1 MVYLDYSATTQ
12 AEKEVLDS
20 FIKASNYFG
29 NPNSLHNLGTKSK
42 NLIEA
47 STKQIKQILNLKDDE
62 IIYTSGASEANNL
75 AIKGITKYKNRGNH
89 IITTHLEHSSVY
101 GPLDY
106 MQEQGYIID
115 YVPLKNGQVDLEALK
130 NLITDKTVLVTIN
143 AINSETGIRQ
153 PIEKIGEILKKY
165 PKVIFHSD
173 VTQAIGKINIDL
185 TNVDLASFSAHKF
198 FGIKGIGALIKK
210 KNIELEPLIHG
221 GKSTTIYR
229 SGTPATSLIV
239 SMAKALRLAYE
250 DLEVEKVK
258 KLNEKIKSHLEKY
271 PNVYIN
277 SPKDAIPHI
286 LNISVIGVKPETILH
301 ALEEDEIYIST
312 QSACATSNISKAIK
326 TLTNDDQRAKSS
338 LRISIS
344 KKTTEDEINLFLQ
357 SFNKNYQR
365 LVVKK

>member
-1 MVYLDYSATTQ
+1 MVYLDYSATTP
-12 AEKEVLDS
+12 ADESVLDS
-20 FIKASNYFG
+20 FIKASKYFG
-29 NPNSLHNLGTKSK
+29 NPNSLHALGSQAK
-42 NLIEA
+42 NLINA
-47 STKQIKQILNLKDDE
+47 STNQIKQILNLKSDE

-89 IITTHLEHSSVY
+89 IITTNLEHSSVY
-101 GPLDY
+101 GPLNY
-106 MQEQGYIID
+106 LEKHGYIID
-115 YVPLKNGQVDLEALK
+115 YVPLNNGLVDLSKLEAM
-130 NLITDKTVLVTIN
+130 ITDKTVLVSIN
-143 AINSETGIRQ
+143 AVNSETGIRQ
-153 PIEKIGEILKKY
+153 PIEEIGQMLKKY

-185 TNVDLASFSAHKF
+185 SNVDLASFTAHKF

-229 SGTPATSLIV
+229 SGTPSTALIV
-239 SMAKALRLAYE
+239 SLAKALRLAY
-250 DLEVEKVK
+250 DNLELDKIS
-258 KLNEKIKSHLEKY
+258 KLNNQVRINLKKY

-277 SPKDAIPHI
+277 SPKTAIPHI
-286 LNISVIGVKPETILH
+286 LNISVPGVKPETMLH

-312 QSACATSNISKAIK
+312 QSACATSNISKTIK
-326 TLTNDDQRAKSS
+326 ALTHDEVKARSS

-344 KKTTEDEINLFLQ
+344 KKTTETEINLFLQ
-357 SFNKNYQR
+357 SFEKNYQR